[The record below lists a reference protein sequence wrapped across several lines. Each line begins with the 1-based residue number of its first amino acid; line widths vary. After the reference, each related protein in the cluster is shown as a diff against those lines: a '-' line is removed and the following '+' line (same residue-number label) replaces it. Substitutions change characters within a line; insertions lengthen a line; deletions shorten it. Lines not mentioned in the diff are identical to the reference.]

1 MNLVTA
7 ATASGAAARQR
18 ADQAYT
24 ARYTAMAADYI
35 ASEVAALERAGE
47 IYAARYTGMAADYL
61 ANLAGE
67 IMTRPR

>member
-1 MNLVTA
+1 
-7 ATASGAAARQR
+7 
-18 ADQAYT
+18 
-24 ARYTAMAADYI
+24 MAADYI